1 MARRMHEGV
10 ALQVLTTCGLAHR
23 DDGETDRSPQYD
35 PGLSMNHTEHQA
47 TTNAE
52 LAGCT
57 SGQLT
62 KSKKVRCYNP
72 GHRRGG

>member
-35 PGLSMNHTEHQA
+35 PGLSMNHTELKPLQMQNWPA
-47 TTNAE
+47 APVGN
-52 LAGCT
+52 
-57 SGQLT
+57 
-62 KSKKVRCYNP
+62 
-72 GHRRGG
+72 